1 MADIEKKILLD
12 IQTTAVEN
20 LAKAQTAIQGLREEI
35 KKQSKDYANNSQSI
49 AENQLKIKQLQGVV
63 SEQTKIAMNANAQI
77 NGNVGA
83 YKALSLQYAVSAQ
96 RAKDL
101 SAEFGVNSVQAKK
114 AQLEANGLNDKLKAI
129 DKTVGQN
136 QRSVGDYGTAL
147 NGLKDKF
154 LSFVGVTAII
164 GAVSNAFK
172 DAMQTMKAFDQ
183 QMAKVGAI
191 TNATGKELKQ
201 LKQLAID
208 LAGSSKYSATE
219 VAGLEEELGKLGF
232 TSQQIIDAS
241 EGIVMASSAT
251 GESLE
256 KTAEIVGSVTSAFG
270 LNASESKRV
279 ADVMSQS
286 FNATALGLDNFSE
299 SIKYVAPIA
308 KQAGVSLEETTALLG
323 LLANNGIKGSQ
334 AGTSLRQILS
344 QLSGEGGTLQE
355 KLAKLSK
362 EGLTLAGAED
372 EVGRNAKT
380 ALLVLKDNAEVLPT
394 LTKEFENSAGASKV
408 AAEKMLD
415 TISGKTTLLTRA
427 WESLIL
433 SLDSGE
439 GAFSKGYKS
448 LIEGLTSAIKGT
460 KLLMMSE
467 SEREKELSK
476 TQTKKRLEDLDV
488 YLRHTKNQVGYINQ
502 EIQAEKALIKAKEDK
517 IKVLQDEIKANDK
530 KGFLTQSTELKKANE
545 EEIRG
550 LREAANRSVDYVNA
564 LGNLRRAK
572 QDENKI
578 LAKEAI
584 EKEKKLQAERAEALK
599 EQKEL
604 EEKAIELQRKKTDDL
619 LKANERILASKRK
632 TFEEEGKFQIIDPT
646 IVAYRLKQL
655 ETFTQQEKLNVIAR
669 AKFEKK
675 TKEELTAELQA
686 VDAKLKSDQTALL
699 QKAGQDTIEHN
710 NRLVEID
717 KLKNEEI
724 MAGKRLSI
732 DDQLKADTLAIE
744 LTKVNAKKEIDEKKK
759 LGLIGEVEYQ
769 DEIAKIDQQAKTDLA
784 KANAQFIFDENE
796 KEYNAKKANI
806 DRELALAYNT
816 ADEEY
821 KLTLEKL
828 ELEKQAEIKKAKETG
843 ESIDLIEKEYA
854 QKAEQAN
861 FDKLQRQTDQYVKYG
876 ESIAN
881 VFGAFSD
888 LMKANEDAEL
898 QKDAEANE
906 AKKANLQERLDKGLI
921 DKKTFD
927 KEVANSEKEL
937 DNKKKKI
944 EREQA
949 IRARILS
956 AFGIIASTAQG
967 IMKSFADLG
976 PVAGI
981 PFAIAVGAV
990 GALQMATLLSAPL
1003 PKASRGTLLRG
1014 ASHANGGI
1022 PIEAEGG
1029 EAIINKRSTSM
1040 FLPVLSAIN
1049 EAGGGVP
1056 FVQTMADGGYV
1067 SRNSNQQ
1074 SVSGSI
1080 ADIVRATISEMKI
1093 YTTIEDIR
1101 REDKKYTNIEAS
1113 ANF

>member
-1 MADIEKKILLD
+1 MSKATKEAMKL
-12 IQTTAVEN
+12 T
-20 LAKAQTAIQGLREEI
+20 KAQQDLEDQMDANDVLNKKAETQIQKLI
-35 KKQSKDYANNSQSI
+35 LQSKNRTLSEKERMDLIDKAQKLDEEVFQRNKKMSDEAIRI
-49 AENQLKIKQLQGVV
+49 AENEIINKLRLSKAEQQRLRTDGVEYAKQIQD
-63 SEQTKIAMNANAQI
+63 K
-77 NGNVGA
+77 
-83 YKALSLQYAVSAQ
+83 KRLSDEDVT
-96 RAKDL
+96 
-101 SAEFGVNSVQAKK
+101 
-114 AQLEANGLNDKLKAI
+114 KLKE
-129 DKTVGQN
+129 
-136 QRSVGDYGTAL
+136 AL
-147 NGLKDKF
+147 IKREDI
-154 LSFVGVTAII
+154 T
-164 GAVSNAFK
+164 
-172 DAMQTMKAFDQ
+172 Q
-183 QMAKVGAI
+183 Q
-191 TNATGKELKQ
+191 
-201 LKQLAID
+201 
-208 LAGSSKYSATE
+208 
-219 VAGLEEELGKLGF
+219 
-232 TSQQIIDAS
+232 
-241 EGIVMASSAT
+241 
-251 GESLE
+251 
-256 KTAEIVGSVTSAFG
+256 
-270 LNASESKRV
+270 
-279 ADVMSQS
+279 
-286 FNATALGLDNFSE
+286 
-299 SIKYVAPIA
+299 SI
-308 KQAGVSLEETTALLG
+308 Q
-323 LLANNGIKGSQ
+323 
-334 AGTSLRQILS
+334 
-344 QLSGEGGTLQE
+344 LQE
-355 KLAKLSK
+355 KAQNR
-362 EGLTLAGAED
+362 ED
-372 EVGRNAKT
+372 
-380 ALLVLKDNAEVLPT
+380 AL
-394 LTKEFENSAGASKV
+394 
-408 AAEKMLD
+408 
-415 TISGKTTLLTRA
+415 
-427 WESLIL
+427 
-433 SLDSGE
+433 
-439 GAFSKGYKS
+439 
-448 LIEGLTSAIKGT
+448 
-460 KLLMMSE
+460 
-467 SEREKELSK
+467 
-476 TQTKKRLEDLDV
+476 
-488 YLRHTKNQVGYINQ
+488 
-502 EIQAEKALIKAKEDK
+502 AEKA
-517 IKVLQDEIKANDK
+517 
-530 KGFLTQSTELKKANE
+530 E
-545 EEIRG
+545 EKR
-550 LREAANRSVDYVNA
+550 
-564 LGNLRRAK
+564 
-572 QDENKI
+572 Q
-578 LAKEAI
+578 
-584 EKEKKLQAERAEALK
+584 
-599 EQKEL
+599 
-604 EEKAIELQRKKTDDL
+604 KAIEADTKRKEQL
-619 LKANERILASKRK
+619 LKNNEQMLASKRK

-646 IVAYRLKQL
+646 IVANRLKQL

-675 TKEELTAELQA
+675 TKEELTAELEA

-699 QKAGQDTIEHN
+699 QKAGQDTIAHN

-724 MAGKRLSI
+724 MAGKRLSLEE
-732 DDQLKADTLAIE
+732 QLKADTLAIE

-898 QKDAEANE
+898 QKDTEANE

-956 AFGIIASTAQG
+956 SFGIIASTAQAVIG
-967 IMKSFADLG
+967 ALAPPPTGLG

-981 PFAIAVGAV
+981 PFAIAAGAV

-1003 PKASRGTLLRG
+1003 PKASRGTLLKG

-1074 SVSGSI
+1074 SVNGSI
-1080 ADIVRATISEMKI
+1080 AEIVRATISEMKI

>member
-12 IQTTAVEN
+12 IQTTAVKN
-20 LAKAQTAIQGLREEI
+20 LAEAQTAIQNLRKEI
-35 KKQSKDYANNSQSI
+35 KEQSKDYANNSQSI

-101 SAEFGVNSVQAKK
+101 SAEFGVNSAQAKK

-136 QRSVGDYGTAL
+136 QRSVGDYGIAL
-147 NGLKDKF
+147 KGLPDVF
-154 LSFVGVTAII
+154 G
-164 GAVSNAFK
+164 
-172 DAMQTMKAFDQ
+172 
-183 QMAKVGAI
+183 
-191 TNATGKELKQ
+191 EL
-201 LKQLAID
+201 
-208 LAGSSKYSATE
+208 
-219 VAGLEEELGKLGF
+219 
-232 TSQQIIDAS
+232 
-241 EGIVMASSAT
+241 ASSAT
-251 GESLE
+251 ETFSSLKDSIDSAKGVLDDYKDAILAQKE
-256 KTAEIVGSVTSAFG
+256 AQEIAKASQEALLIAEQAATAAKLAQIEAEQAQIIAEAELATATATGTATEEMQTAVVIANTTAMEAGVVASEATATAEIARATATSTATTATMAGANAMKILKIAIANTGIGLIVIAVLLLVDAFRKFTPVVDKVEQIFSALGAGMEVVYNLIIEVATGAKSLGEAFG
-270 LNASESKRV
+270 SLGGDMSKATKEAMKLTKAQQDLEDQMDANDVLNKKTETQIQKLILQSKNRTLSEKERMDLIDK
-279 ADVMSQS
+279 AQK
-286 FNATALGLDNFSE
+286 LDEEVFQRNKKISDE
-299 SIKYVAPIA
+299 SIRIAENEIINKLRLSKADQQRLRTEGVEYA
-308 KQAGVSLEETTALLG
+308 KQLQDKKRLSDEDITKLKDAL
-323 LLANNGIKGSQ
+323 IKREDITQQSIQ
-334 AGTSLRQILS
+334 
-344 QLSGEGGTLQE
+344 LQE
-355 KLAKLSK
+355 KAQNR
-362 EGLTLAGAED
+362 ED
-372 EVGRNAKT
+372 
-380 ALLVLKDNAEVLPT
+380 AL
-394 LTKEFENSAGASKV
+394 
-408 AAEKMLD
+408 
-415 TISGKTTLLTRA
+415 
-427 WESLIL
+427 
-433 SLDSGE
+433 
-439 GAFSKGYKS
+439 
-448 LIEGLTSAIKGT
+448 
-460 KLLMMSE
+460 
-467 SEREKELSK
+467 
-476 TQTKKRLEDLDV
+476 
-488 YLRHTKNQVGYINQ
+488 
-502 EIQAEKALIKAKEDK
+502 AEKA
-517 IKVLQDEIKANDK
+517 
-530 KGFLTQSTELKKANE
+530 E
-545 EEIRG
+545 EKR
-550 LREAANRSVDYVNA
+550 
-564 LGNLRRAK
+564 
-572 QDENKI
+572 Q
-578 LAKEAI
+578 
-584 EKEKKLQAERAEALK
+584 
-599 EQKEL
+599 
-604 EEKAIELQRKKTDDL
+604 KAIESATKRKEQL
-619 LKANERILASKRK
+619 LKNDEQMLASKRK
-632 TFEEEGKFQIIDPT
+632 IFEEEGKFQIIDPT

-655 ETFTQQEKLNVIAR
+655 ETFTQQEKLNVIAS

-710 NRLVEID
+710 NRLVELE

-724 MAGKRLSI
+724 MAGKRISLEE
-732 DDQLKADTLAIE
+732 QLKADTLAIE
-744 LTKVNAKKEIDEKKK
+744 LTKVNAKKELDAKKE

-769 DEIAKIDQQAKTDLA
+769 DEVAKIDQQAKTDLA
-784 KANAQFIFDENE
+784 KTNAQFIKDENE

-806 DRELALAYNT
+806 DRELALSYNT
-816 ADEEY
+816 ANEEY
-821 KLTLEKL
+821 QLTLQRL

-898 QKDAEANE
+898 QKDTEANE

-956 AFGIIASTAQG
+956 AFGIIASTAQAVIG
-967 IMKSFADLG
+967 ALAPPPTGLG

-981 PFAIAVGAV
+981 PFAIAAGAV

-1003 PKASRGTLLRG
+1003 PKASRGTLLKG

-1074 SVSGSI
+1074 SVNGSI
-1080 ADIVRATISEMKI
+1080 AEIVRATISEMKI